1 MMNLLERIE
10 MLVEKEA
17 ERKGIFFPG
26 GESVTITLELN
37 DEEMNQFR
45 DLDLSDNYYFEIEG
59 NTVTITYSQP
69 DEIV

>member
-17 ERKGIFFPG
+17 ERKGIYFPG

-37 DEEMNQFR
+37 NEEMDQFR
-45 DLDLSDNYYFEIEG
+45 DLDLSDNYNYEIEG
-59 NTVTITYSQP
+59 NAVIITYSNN
-69 DEIV
+69 